1 MAVSKT
7 VGWGFESLLACHTNK
22 RCILSKTIEKQ
33 VKESS
38 LGMYFAILIVIA
50 SFAAFYLDP
59 LSLITT
65 LFKVLFLLTGLVVAG
80 LVFFK
85 TPQGKR
91 LAIFTKE
98 TKIELRKVVWPTRD
112 ETVKTTG
119 MIMVAVVI
127 VAIFLWIVDA
137 FFSWMVQLLTN

>member
-1 MAVSKT
+1 
-7 VGWGFESLLACHTNK
+7 
-22 RCILSKTIEKQ
+22 
-33 VKESS
+33 
-38 LGMYFAILIVIA
+38 MYFSILIVITSLA
-50 SFAAFYLDP
+50 VFYLDP

-65 LFKVLFLLTGLVVAG
+65 LFKVLLLLAGLVVAG

-91 LAIFTKE
+91 LAAFTKE

-137 FFSWMVQLLTN
+137 LFSWMVQLLTN

>member
-1 MAVSKT
+1 
-7 VGWGFESLLACHTNK
+7 
-22 RCILSKTIEKQ
+22 LSKTIENQ

-50 SFAAFYLDP
+50 SFVAFYLDP

-137 FFSWMVQLLTN
+137 LFSWMVQLLTN

>member
-1 MAVSKT
+1 M
-7 VGWGFESLLACHTNK
+7 
-22 RCILSKTIEKQ
+22 SKTIENQAKD
-33 VKESS
+33 SS
-38 LGMYFAILIVIA
+38 LGMYFSILIVITSLA
-50 SFAAFYLDP
+50 VFYLDP

-65 LFKVLFLLTGLVVAG
+65 LFKVLLLLAGLVVAG

-91 LAIFTKE
+91 LAAFTKE

-137 FFSWMVQLLTN
+137 LFSWMVQLLTN

>member
-1 MAVSKT
+1 
-7 VGWGFESLLACHTNK
+7 
-22 RCILSKTIEKQ
+22 
-33 VKESS
+33 
-38 LGMYFAILIVIA
+38 MYFSILIVIA
-50 SFAAFYLDP
+50 SLAVFYLDP

-65 LFKVLFLLTGLVVAG
+65 LFKVLLLLAGLVVAG

-91 LAIFTKE
+91 LAAFTKE

-137 FFSWMVQLLTN
+137 LFSWMVQLLTN